1 VKSLHKITHSKRYL
15 LRKQIKTDWI
25 TNKFWISRLL
35 GLLIQKGKKH
45 FILTSY
51 YKTLFL
57 LKFDQEDNSNFLLTP
72 LYDSLEISVP
82 LIGFTRVRGKRRR
95 RVLNP
100 QWRPRIERPL
110 RCYNLAFRWVRS
122 LLKTITTKYLYERFI
137 LITEALLSSQFNSV
151 LIQKFKHYE
160 TAIRFMNYL
169 RVRRLKQHKKQNRL
183 KRSINFFSVKV

>member
-1 VKSLHKITHSKRYL
+1 
-15 LRKQIKTDWI
+15 
-25 TNKFWISRLL
+25 
-35 GLLIQKGKKH
+35 LIQKGKKH

-100 QWRPRIERPL
+100 Q
-110 RCYNLAFRWVRS
+110 
-122 LLKTITTKYLYERFI
+122 
-137 LITEALLSSQFNSV
+137 
-151 LIQKFKHYE
+151 
-160 TAIRFMNYL
+160 
-169 RVRRLKQHKKQNRL
+169 
-183 KRSINFFSVKV
+183 